1 MSTNQELAYVHHVA
15 IGIDESA
22 SMKHI
27 ANDLIKAMDRTVEGL
42 AADSREFEHETRV
55 TLYTFNSEGLWLPD
69 GHPDGDVRCQHYDK
83 DVLRLP
89 SLADRYNPAGGTP
102 LIDATLKAVDDL
114 AQTPE
119 LYGDHAFLVYML
131 TDGDENTSKVASSAA
146 GKARALQSRIAQ
158 LGNNWTIAA
167 FVPDFQGV
175 RRATQYGFPN
185 VKEWNATSSQGV
197 EEVGEAIRQTTR
209 TWMENRS
216 KGVRSSGTS
225 LFVGGQVDAAAVKQ
239 KLIPL
244 AHTAYE
250 LVPVNKTATAFE
262 KFDKPTRAYP
272 DGKPLGWFVRI
283 DDFIGKVHPPFFVG
297 KGYYQLFSADA
308 RRSEKVQ
315 GNKTIAVMDKKTSQ
329 IYVGPEA
336 RHVVGLPDHD
346 VTVKPGSNPD
356 YEIFVKSTSE
366 NRHLPVG
373 TKLLIMK

>member
-1 MSTNQELAYVHHVA
+1 MSKDQANITHICVVADASSSMGELSGAVVRV
-15 IGIDESA
+15 IDSLVEQWKKQSV
-22 SMKHI
+22 
-27 ANDLIKAMDRTVEGL
+27 DLDDM
-42 AADSREFEHETRV
+42 TRL
-55 TLYTFNSEGLWLPD
+55 TLYQFSSRDYPLPN
-69 GHPDGDVRCQHYDK
+69 GEYIECVWYDTDIMRIK
-83 DVLRLP
+83 
-89 SLADRYNPAGGTP
+89 SLQGRYTP
-102 LIDATLKAVDDL
+102 YGNTALIDATIQAQGEL
-114 AQTPE
+114 AQTST
-119 LYGDHAFLVYML
+119 LYGNHTFLFFVI
-131 TDGDENTSKVASSAA
+131 TDGEENRSRNKGSDLAKVMDN
-146 GKARALQSRIAQ
+146 LPD
-158 LGNNWTIAA
+158 NWTVAA
-167 FVPDFQGV
+167 LVPGIQGKITAQ
-175 RRATQYGFPN
+175 RYGFPVGN
-185 VKEWNATSSQGV
+185 IDVWDATSERGV
-197 EEVGEAIRQTTR
+197 EEVGQRIAQATTSYMK
-209 TWMENRS
+209 T
-216 KGVRSSGTS
+216 RSSDPTFRGTRS